1 MEITIII
8 TAILVAV
15 VSSIIGCFLV
25 LRKMAMVGDAISH
38 AVLPGIVIAFM
49 LGGKMGSWYLLVG
62 AAAFGLITTFLIE
75 FFNKKGNVQQDAAI
89 GVVFTSLFAVGIILI
104 SLYTRDVD
112 LDQDC
117 VLYGELD
124 HVAFE
129 GGINILG
136 MMVPETILRLSI
148 LLLSVIAMVI
158 IGFRG
163 LFLTTFDP
171 AYATTIGV
179 SVLLWHYVLMSAVS
193 ISTVLSFNSVGAILV
208 VGFLITPAATAY
220 LISHKIVP
228 MILWAVLFGIIA
240 SISGYYLAG
249 WVNGATSAAMATMLG
264 VQFLVVFIYKLIKD
278 KIVPLKLHVGDSQ
291 HKK

>member
-1 MEITIII
+1 MEISIII
-8 TAILVAV
+8 TAILVAA

-49 LGGKMGSWYLLVG
+49 LGGKMGSWYLLLG

-124 HVAFE
+124 Q
-129 GGINILG
+129 
-136 MMVPETILRLSI
+136 S
-148 LLLSVIAMVI
+148 
-158 IGFRG
+158 
-163 LFLTTFDP
+163 
-171 AYATTIGV
+171 
-179 SVLLWHYVLMSAVS
+179 
-193 ISTVLSFNSVGAILV
+193 
-208 VGFLITPAATAY
+208 
-220 LISHKIVP
+220 
-228 MILWAVLFGIIA
+228 
-240 SISGYYLAG
+240 
-249 WVNGATSAAMATMLG
+249 
-264 VQFLVVFIYKLIKD
+264 YKNKPI
-278 KIVPLKLHVGDSQ
+278 
-291 HKK
+291 

>member
-15 VSSIIGCFLV
+15 TCSIIGCFLV

-38 AVLPGIVIAFM
+38 AVLPGIIIAFM
-49 LGGKMGSWYLLVG
+49 LGGKMGSWYLLIG
-62 AAAFGLITTFLIE
+62 AAAFGLLTTFLIE

-129 GGINILG
+129 SGSSVFG
-136 MMVPETILRLSI
+136 MIIPGTIIRLFI
-148 LLLSVIAMVI
+148 LLLAVILMVVV
-158 IGFRG
+158 GFRG

-171 AYATTIGV
+171 AYAITIGV
-179 SVLLWHYVLMSAVS
+179 SVMMWHYILMSAVS
-193 ISTVLSFNSVGAILV
+193 VATVLSFNSVGAILV

-220 LISHKIVP
+220 LISDKIVH
-228 MILWAVLFGIIA
+228 MILWAILFGVVA
-240 SISGYYLAG
+240 SIGGYYLAKQI
-249 WVNGATSAAMATMLG
+249 NGATSAAMATMLG
-264 VQFLVVFIYKLIKD
+264 VQFLLVFIFKLIKD
-278 KIVPLKLHVGDSQ
+278 KVVPLKAHVGDSQ
-291 HKK
+291 HKE

>member
-1 MEITIII
+1 MELTIII
-8 TAILVAV
+8 TAVLVAV
-15 VSSIIGCFLV
+15 TCSIIGCFLV

-49 LGGKMGSWYLLVG
+49 MGGKMGSWYLLLG
-62 AAAFGLITTFLIE
+62 AAVFGLLTTFLIE

-104 SLYTRDVD
+104 SIYTRDVD

-129 GGINILG
+129 SGPALFGYVI
-136 MMVPETILRLSI
+136 PDTILRLAI
-148 LLLSVIAMVI
+148 LLLAVITLVI
-158 IGFRG
+158 VGFRG

-171 AYATTIGV
+171 AYAITIGV
-179 SVLLWHYVLMSAVS
+179 SVMLWHYVLMSAVS
-193 ISTVLSFNSVGAILV
+193 VATVLSFNSVGAILV

-220 LISHKIVP
+220 LISDKIIH
-228 MILWAVLFGIIA
+228 MILWAVLFGVIA
-240 SISGYYLAG
+240 SVSGFYLAKAI
-249 WVNGATSAAMATMLG
+249 NGATSAAMATMLG
-264 VQFLVVFIYKLIKD
+264 AQFLLVFIFKLIKD
-278 KIVPLKLHVGDSQ
+278 KVVPLKAHVGDS
-291 HKK
+291 